1 MDEEHVFIGVYAPN
15 KIEVNSL
22 VQFFS
27 FSVDVMIGKFFFSV
41 SASIHVCC
49 CSIFFSNALL
59 FQITKQGNVKVT
71 CNQLFLD
78 SSKQDEN

>member
-27 FSVDVMIGKFFFSV
+27 FSVDVMIGKFFFLLV
-41 SASIHVCC
+41 HLYMYVVVQ
-49 CSIFFSNALL
+49 FF
-59 FQITKQGNVKVT
+59 F
-71 CNQLFLD
+71 
-78 SSKQDEN
+78 

>member
-27 FSVDVMIGKFFFSV
+27 FSVDVMIGKFFFFLLV
-41 SASIHVCC
+41 HLYMYVAVQ
-49 CSIFFSNALL
+49 FF
-59 FQITKQGNVKVT
+59 F
-71 CNQLFLD
+71 
-78 SSKQDEN
+78 

>member
-27 FSVDVMIGKFFFSV
+27 FSVDVMIGKFFFLLVHLYMYVAVQFFFLISFV
-41 SASIHVCC
+41 SGR
-49 CSIFFSNALL
+49 L
-59 FQITKQGNVKVT
+59 
-71 CNQLFLD
+71 
-78 SSKQDEN
+78 

>member
-27 FSVDVMIGKFFFSV
+27 FSVDAMIGKFFFLLV
-41 SASIHVCC
+41 HLCMYVAVQY
-49 CSIFFSNALL
+49 FFLML
-59 FQITKQGNVKVT
+59 FCFRLRNKGMYRLHIMN
-71 CNQLFLD
+71 CF
-78 SSKQDEN
+78 

>member
-27 FSVDVMIGKFFFSV
+27 FSVDAMIGKFFFLLV
-41 SASIHVCC
+41 HLCMYVAVQ
-49 CSIFFSNALL
+49 FFSKSLL
-59 FQITKQGNVKVT
+59 FPAGYETKECKGYM
-71 CNQLFLD
+71 
-78 SSKQDEN
+78 